1 MERTRHA
8 WMNLPIKLK
17 LIGTNVFLLLLI
29 GLFIFIYYPSQQKKQ
44 LQRELHNKLMDM
56 TEMVALGVGVALN
69 SGDSKI
75 IVKVADWAKADE
87 DLACIIV
94 LDEEGVEIVSHN
106 AKLLSVSP
114 DNLLADTSIATI
126 EGISYFSFPIEH
138 EGLMYGH
145 AIVGLSQMRLQRE
158 ISENWMT
165 SVLVSLAILIL
176 GTTVTWIL
184 GNRIGGPIAEM
195 KDVAMQIAEGKTDV
209 PISVNSGGEIGDLAN
224 AFMTMEKNLG
234 LIAVQAQIIARGDLS
249 QRVEARGDLADAFN
263 QMVGNLSEL
272 VRQVR
277 EGGMRID
284 ASSAQ
289 ISAAIQEQTST
300 AAQQSASIAETT
312 TTMEELA
319 RTSREITESSN
330 EVVKTAIETQMD
342 AQSGVE
348 AVKYTVTQIEGVK
361 EANEESIK
369 GIRSLSE
376 KVQQINEVM
385 DIIND
390 ITDRTKLI
398 AFNAA
403 IEAAGAGEMG
413 KRFGVVAQEIRRLA
427 DTVVEA
433 TEDIRKRIE
442 EIHQATNNMVIAS
455 ENNTKNIEQGLE
467 STRVT
472 SGSLEKN
479 LGSANRTAES
489 AKQISLSTQQQRT
502 ASDQVVQSLQEVSD
516 GAKQFATTVKETN
529 SVASDLSEL
538 SKELTALIER
548 FKVDGAAESAY
559 QKSTSNPGEN
569 RHGG

>member
-1 MERTRHA
+1 M
-8 WMNLPIKLK
+8 
-17 LIGTNVFLLLLI
+17 FLLLLI

-87 DLACIIV
+87 DLASIIV

-114 DNLLADTSIATI
+114 ENLLADTSISTI

-145 AIVGLSQMRLQRE
+145 AIVGLSQIRLQRE

-176 GTTVTWIL
+176 GTTATWVL

-195 KDVAMQIAEGKTDV
+195 KDVAMKIAEGKTDV

-234 LIAVQAQIIARGDLS
+234 LIAAQAQIIARGDLS
-249 QRVEARGDLADAFN
+249 QTVEASGDLADAFN

-284 ASSAQ
+284 SSSAQ

-330 EVVKTAIETQMD
+330 EVVKTAIETQTD

-348 AVKYTVTQIEGVK
+348 AVKDTVTQIEVVK

-369 GIRSLSE
+369 GIMSLSE

-442 EIHQATNNMVIAS
+442 EIHHATNNMVIAS

-479 LGSANRTAES
+479 LRSANRTAES

-548 FKVDGAAESAY
+548 FKVDGAAESS

-569 RHGG
+569 RHAG

>member
-1 MERTRHA
+1 MHA

-17 LIGTNVFLLLLI
+17 LIGTNMFLLLLI

-87 DLACIIV
+87 DLASIIV

-114 DNLLADTSIATI
+114 ENLLADTSISTI

-145 AIVGLSQMRLQRE
+145 AIVGLSQIRLQRE

-176 GTTVTWIL
+176 GTTATWVL

-195 KDVAMQIAEGKTDV
+195 KDVAMKIAEGKTDV

-249 QRVEARGDLADAFN
+249 QTVEARGDLADAFN

-330 EVVKTAIETQMD
+330 EVVKTAIETQTD

-348 AVKYTVTQIEGVK
+348 AVKDTVTQIEVVK

-369 GIRSLSE
+369 GIMSLSE

-442 EIHQATNNMVIAS
+442 EIHHATNNMVIAS

-479 LGSANRTAES
+479 LRSANRTAES

-548 FKVDGAAESAY
+548 FKVDGAAESS

-569 RHGG
+569 RHAG